1 MIKSFK
7 CKKTEDLFG
16 DSFVPK
22 FKSFE
27 KVARRKLEMLNAA
40 RSLVDLRSPPSN
52 RLELLK
58 GNRRGQYSI
67 RINNQYRL
75 CFKWKD
81 SSAYGVEIVDYH

>member
-7 CKKTEDLFG
+7 CKKTENLFG
-16 DSFVPK
+16 DNFVSK

-40 RSLVDLRSPPSN
+40 RKLVDLRSPPSN

-81 SSAYGVEIVDYH
+81 SSVYDVEIVDYH